1 MKRFEHVIF
10 DLDGTLTD
18 PGVGI
23 TRSIQYALGRYG
35 ITEKTEA
42 LYKFIGPPLRES
54 FGKYFGFSSEQA
66 EEAVS
71 FYREYFSV
79 TGIFENEIYPGIRE
93 LLADLDANKSG
104 IYLATTK
111 PLVYAERILRHFNL
125 YDYFTAI
132 SGSNLDGTNGSKS
145 DLIAGLVGGSG
156 ITDLSSVVMVGD
168 RRYDIEGARANGISS
183 IGVTYGYGE
192 PGELIG
198 ASPDYIAET
207 VAELRKILIP
217 GFR

>member
-1 MKRFEHVIF
+1 MMGFDHVIF

-23 TRSIQYALGRYG
+23 TGSIQYALGKYG

-54 FGKYFGFSSEQA
+54 FRRYFGFSMEQA
-66 EEAVS
+66 EEAVA
-71 FYREYFSV
+71 FYREYFSE
-79 TGIFENEIYPGIRE
+79 TGIFENEIYPGIPQ
-93 LLADLDANKSG
+93 LLADLKLNNCR

-125 YDYFTAI
+125 YDYFTGV

-145 DLIAGLVGGSG
+145 DLIAGLISGYG
-156 ITDLSSVVMVGD
+156 ITGSLSAVMVGD
-168 RRYDIEGARANGISS
+168 RRYDIEGAKANGIIS
-183 IGVTYGYGE
+183 IGVAYGYCE
-192 PGELIG
+192 PGELAD
-198 ASPDYIAET
+198 ASPDFIAET
-207 VAELRKILIP
+207 VEGLKRILLP
-217 GFR
+217 